1 MRVTKLV
8 LVVLV
13 LALLISSVSPAAEIA
28 IVDYAD
34 QWTKVD
40 ALRQTLDE
48 FKIKYDDYTKNVEK
62 GTLTFKDENRLFFI
76 GSMTTNNPKLHQS
89 LDKNAKAIQDFAKKG
104 GIVIEPTQADQ
115 NEANV
120 DWLPDGLTCVR
131 SDPDSADFK
140 IIKPDHAV
148 FSTPNKMNEK
158 SFQKWGHQGWPT
170 VWEVIA
176 SQKGFDVIMESLKKP
191 VIMEA
196 EYGKGKFVM
205 MALAPDKYHIA
216 GNDDNTK
223 KMAGLFMENLLE
235 AYLFSLPVEAE
246 GKLATVWGH
255 LKRFF

>member
-8 LVVLV
+8 LVVSV

-131 SDPDSADFK
+131 SDTDSADFK
-140 IIKPDHAV
+140 IIKPDHTV
-148 FSTPNKMNEK
+148 FAATNKMNEK
-158 SFQKWGHQGWPT
+158 SFQFWCLCRGRQGWPT
-170 VWEVIA
+170 V
-176 SQKGFDVIMESLKKP
+176 
-191 VIMEA
+191 
-196 EYGKGKFVM
+196 
-205 MALAPDKYHIA
+205 
-216 GNDDNTK
+216 
-223 KMAGLFMENLLE
+223 
-235 AYLFSLPVEAE
+235 
-246 GKLATVWGH
+246 
-255 LKRFF
+255 

>member
-1 MRVTKLV
+1 
-8 LVVLV
+8 
-13 LALLISSVSPAAEIA
+13 
-28 IVDYAD
+28 
-34 QWTKVD
+34 
-40 ALRQTLDE
+40 
-48 FKIKYDDYTKNVEK
+48 
-62 GTLTFKDENRLFFI
+62 
-76 GSMTTNNPKLHQS
+76 
-89 LDKNAKAIQDFAKKG
+89 
-104 GIVIEPTQADQ
+104 
-115 NEANV
+115 
-120 DWLPDGLTCVR
+120 
-131 SDPDSADFK
+131 
-140 IIKPDHAV
+140 
-148 FSTPNKMNEK
+148 MNEK
-158 SFQKWGHQGWPT
+158 SFQKWGHQDWPT

-176 SQKGFDVIMESLKKP
+176 NQKGFDVIMESLKKP